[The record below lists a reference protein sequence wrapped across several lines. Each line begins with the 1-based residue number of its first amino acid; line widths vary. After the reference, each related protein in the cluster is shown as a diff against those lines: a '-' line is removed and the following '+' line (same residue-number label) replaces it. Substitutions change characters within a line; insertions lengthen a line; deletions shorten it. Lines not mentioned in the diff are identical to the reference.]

1 MPEVPVKQLL
11 WRSMLQ
17 GITDEEAQQLAVN
30 YNFSGGQIE
39 NIARQRAIDFILS
52 GKQAS
57 LEDIEGYCKA
67 EMISGNCNTRSV
79 IGFR

>member
-1 MPEVPVKQLL
+1 MPEVSVKQLL
-11 WRSMLQ
+11 WSSMLQ
-17 GITDEEAQQLAVN
+17 GITKKEAYQLAVN

-52 GKQAS
+52 GKQVS
-57 LEDIEGYCKA
+57 LEDIEKYCKA
-67 EMISGNCNTRSV
+67 EMMDGNNNTRSV

>member
-1 MPEVPVKQLL
+1 MQGLHTKKVMSVSIKQLL
-11 WRSMLQ
+11 WSSMLQ
-17 GITDEEAQQLAVN
+17 GITKKETYQLAVN

-57 LEDIEGYCKA
+57 LEDIEKYSNA
-67 EMISGNCNTRSV
+67 L
-79 IGFR
+79 